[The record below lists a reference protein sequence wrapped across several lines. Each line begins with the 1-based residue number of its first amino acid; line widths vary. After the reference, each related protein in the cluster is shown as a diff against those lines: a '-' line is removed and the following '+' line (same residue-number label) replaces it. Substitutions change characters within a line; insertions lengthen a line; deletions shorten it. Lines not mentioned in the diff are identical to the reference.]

1 MYPFVTLCL
10 LWLIAPIA
18 AYVIQNQKVSFRK
31 ALFFTTGILLVWYAS
46 GYKAIGEEGDY
57 NAWTVAWW
65 LLNFFIFQAF
75 RLPQNRLR
83 DLLLTPGLVF
93 IAGVCLWMMV
103 IIAGNLLFKY
113 PT

>member
-31 ALFFTTGILLVWYAS
+31 ALFVTTGILLIWYYVMAAS
-46 GYKAIGEEGDY
+46 GYKAVGEEGDY

-75 RLPQNRLR
+75 RLRQNLLR
-83 DLLLTPGLVF
+83 DLLLAPGLVL

-103 IIAGNLLFKY
+103 IIAGNLR
-113 PT
+113 